1 MFRGSTKIG
10 RLAGF
15 EIEVHITFWL
25 LLAFVAIFEGVVA
38 GLVLAVFVFGSVLLH
53 ELGHALVARRLG
65 VPIAGIELYF
75 FGGVAK
81 MAGPPR
87 SARDEIWI
95 ASAGP
100 AVSLMLGGL
109 FALLAFVTGLGVFR
123 LLAYVNLVLGAFN
136 LLPALPMDGGRVM
149 RAALS
154 RRMGRFRATVFAV
167 TITHWASGVLGVV
180 GALMGSWQLVLLA
193 VVLWFMGSQEGR
205 MAGMWHY
212 QDEEPPLE
220 VLDSDGASVGW
231 YNREGQRTGQRTA
244 QHPGFAR
251 GQRRH
256 MYRGPD
262 GSHIVIEHWRW

>member
-1 MFRGSTKIG
+1 MFRGSTRIG
-10 RLAGF
+10 RIAGF
-15 EIEVHITFWL
+15 EIDVHITFWL
-25 LLAFVAIFEGVVA
+25 LLAFVAIFEGILA

-53 ELGHALVARRLG
+53 ELGHAVVARHLG

-100 AVSLMLGGL
+100 AVSFILGGVS
-109 FALLAFVTGLGVFR
+109 ALLAFVTGIGVFR

-154 RRMGRFRATVFAV
+154 RRMGRLQATVLAV
-167 TITHWASGVLGVV
+167 RITHWAAVGIGVL

-212 QDEEPPLE
+212 EDEEPSFE
-220 VLDSDGASVGW
+220 VLDSDGSSVGW
-231 YNREGQRTGQRTA
+231 YSRDGQRTGARDA
-244 QHPGFAR
+244 APPGFGR
-251 GQRRH
+251 GRRH

-262 GSHIVIEHWRW
+262 GSHVVIEHWRW